1 MIKRSSSA
9 GKSKQSE
16 EPVKIVDVKL
26 TKLRKTSA
34 KKKDVIA
41 SKPIEPIVKVENL
54 KMEERTESLKA
65 ESKKVEDEPMEEA
78 EPHKTMF
85 DFEQYL

>member
-54 KMEERTESLKA
+54 KMEERTESLKV
-65 ESKKVEDEPMEEA
+65 ESKKVEDEPMEKT